1 IIHTPTILR
10 FTQIFQHSLVIQRN
24 DVEIF
29 APAFDIDPSY
39 AQKLKNAYLNGVEII
54 PLQVKISPI
63 KIEPFRVLKYD
74 LARR

>member
-1 IIHTPTILR
+1 
-10 FTQIFQHSLVIQRN
+10 
-24 DVEIF
+24 VEIF